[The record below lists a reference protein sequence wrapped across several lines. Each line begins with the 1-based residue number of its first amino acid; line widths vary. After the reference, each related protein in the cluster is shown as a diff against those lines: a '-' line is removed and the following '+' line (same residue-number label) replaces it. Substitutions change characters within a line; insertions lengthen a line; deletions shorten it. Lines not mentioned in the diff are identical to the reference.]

1 MTLNG
6 VDPRT
11 TVMCHECRRTRQ
23 VVQVAQQYTY
33 LGATLAHPQ
42 ENLPEGVRRITGAL
56 SCGHPFAVI
65 VPLAFVAI
73 IREYMP
79 EKEK

>member
-1 MTLNG
+1 MRDGL
-6 VDPRT
+6 DPRA
-11 TVMCHECRRTRQ
+11 TVSCHECWRTRQ
-23 VVQVAQQYTY
+23 VVKIAQQYTY
-33 LGATLAHPQ
+33 LGATLAHRQ
-42 ENLPEGVRRITGAL
+42 EKLPEGVRRITGAL

-79 EKEK
+79 GKE